1 MDSVGSP
8 SQPDTTAGPPQAVA
22 PQAFAIVAQHRRENN
37 FDTIRLVAALSVILS
52 HAIFIAQGV
61 EINDPLNL
69 LTGNQCMLGLAG
81 VFVFFAV
88 SGFLITQSFEQT
100 QSPLRY
106 LIKRVL
112 RIFPAYLVVLV
123 LTAFVLGPIIT
134 HLPLSDYF
142 NQADPYRYVFYNSF
156 FDGRVHDLPGVVFA
170 DNQTGREVNGSL
182 WSLGCEFDMYL
193 MVMVLGML
201 RLLKLPVCLALLAL
215 GMACIH
221 FPALG
226 VLGGWGWTLSFFA
239 SGMVVY
245 RLRETRLFNRYVA
258 LAALAGLA
266 ISIPLRQFILLFPL
280 FGCYLALYVALHPRL
295 PVIRATRFG
304 DLSYGLYIFGWPAE
318 ALVMWLLHGQASWWV
333 LFLLAAPLAGGLA
346 FLSWHLIEK
355 RALRLKPGKAWQGRA
370 LGIRPGT
377 WPVKSLSAAT
387 SPSNTGRPSA

>member
-1 MDSVGSP
+1 
-8 SQPDTTAGPPQAVA
+8 
-22 PQAFAIVAQHRRENN
+22 
-37 FDTIRLVAALSVILS
+37 VILS

-61 EINDPLNL
+61 EANDPLNL
-69 LTGNQCMLGLAG
+69 LTGNQCMLGLTG

-100 QSPLRY
+100 HSPWRY
-106 LIKRVL
+106 LVKRVL

-123 LTAFVLGPIIT
+123 LTAFVLGPIVT
-134 HLPLSDYF
+134 SLPLSDYLHH
-142 NQADPYRYVFYNSF
+142 ADPYRYVFFNSF
-156 FDGRVHDLPGVVFA
+156 FDGRVQELPGVIFV

-239 SGMVVY
+239 SGMVLY
-245 RLRETRLFNRYVA
+245 RLRDTRIFNRYIA

-266 ISIPLRQFILLFPL
+266 LSIPLRQFILLFPV
-280 FGCYLALYVALHPRL
+280 FGCYLALYVARHPRL

-304 DLSYGLYIFGWPAE
+304 DLSYGLYIFGWPSE
-318 ALVMWLLHGQASWWV
+318 ELVIWLLGGHAAWWE
-333 LFLLAAPLAGGLA
+333 LFLLATALAGSLA

-355 RALRLKPGKAWQGRA
+355 RALRLKPGKAWQGGA
-370 LGIRPGT
+370 LGIMPGG

-387 SPSNTGRPSA
+387 SPSNTVRPSA